1 MLATGTAVNP
11 QTWDDDDSQPDPDRN
26 AWSKID
32 LAITRGDGGW
42 RFNF

>member
-11 QTWDDDDSQPDPDRN
+11 QTWDDDDSLPDPDRN
-26 AWSKID
+26 AWPKVD
-32 LAITRGDGGW
+32 LTITRDDGGW